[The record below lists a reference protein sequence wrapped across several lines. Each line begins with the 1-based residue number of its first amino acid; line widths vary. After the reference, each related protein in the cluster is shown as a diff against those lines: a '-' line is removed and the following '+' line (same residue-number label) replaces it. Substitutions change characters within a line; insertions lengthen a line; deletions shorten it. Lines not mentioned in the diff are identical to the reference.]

1 MAGKIRQKSA
11 CIVVGSTGQIAN
23 WIISALG
30 KLNIAVIKI
39 SRSLDDSEIQISSYQ
54 NYDNML
60 SVITKAYDNNFL
72 LISSIYYC
80 PGVFSLSPIDVSTP
94 LAWKNDFSVNL
105 IGAYNCYRAIAEVTR
120 ITEQASKLI
129 FLGSTACISKP
140 PMLSSYSVSKGALE
154 SLVTSINNEPPSH
167 IRASCA
173 RIGTCKTSFS
183 GSIEKENIIL
193 EQDIVNFVHY
203 IENSRLLVLPDLISI
218 RPIRSNLPN

>member
-1 MAGKIRQKSA
+1 MAGEISEKTA
-11 CIVVGSTGQIAN
+11 CVVGSSGQIAN
-23 WIISALG
+23 WIVSALE
-30 KLNIAVIKI
+30 KFNIAVIKI
-39 SRSLDDSEIQISSYQ
+39 SRSFVDSEIQILNYE
-54 NYDNML
+54 NYDSML
-60 SVITKAYDNNFL
+60 AVVTKAYASSS

-80 PGVFSLSPIDVSTP
+80 PGIFSLSPIDASTP
-94 LAWKNDFSVNL
+94 SAWNNEFSVNL

-120 ITEQASKLI
+120 MSGQASKLI

-183 GSIEKENIIL
+183 GSLETENIIL
-193 EQDIVNFVHY
+193 EKDIENFVHY
-203 IENSRLLVLPDLISI
+203 IESCRLLVLPDLVSI
-218 RPIRSNLPN
+218 RPIRNNLPN

>member
-1 MAGKIRQKSA
+1 MAGEISEMKA
-11 CIVVGSTGQIAN
+11 CIVVGSSGQIAN
-23 WIISALG
+23 WIINALE

-39 SRSLDDSEIQISSYQ
+39 SRSIVDSEIQISAYE

-60 SVITKAYDNNFL
+60 SVVTNAYGSSL

-80 PGVFSLSPIDVSTP
+80 PGVISLSPIDASTP
-94 LAWKNDFSVNL
+94 LAWNNEFSVNL

-120 ITEQASKLI
+120 MTKQASKLI

-140 PMLSSYSVSKGALE
+140 PMLSSYSVSKAALE

-183 GSIEKENIIL
+183 GSIETENVIL
-193 EQDIVNFVHY
+193 EEDIVNFVHY
-203 IENSRLLVLPDLISI
+203 IENSRLLVLPDLVSI
-218 RPIRSNLPN
+218 RPIRYNLPN